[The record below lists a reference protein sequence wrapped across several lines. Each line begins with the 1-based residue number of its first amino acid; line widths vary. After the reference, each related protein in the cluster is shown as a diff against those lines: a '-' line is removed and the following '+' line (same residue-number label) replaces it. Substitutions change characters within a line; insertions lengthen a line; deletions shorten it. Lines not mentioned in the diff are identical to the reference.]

1 VAGLVNIK
9 EIKMLTIGLS
19 LLVCIVGGFVH
30 LIGRDGWVE
39 LGRLAFGIGLFFV
52 LSGAGEAVALLV
64 R

>member
-1 VAGLVNIK
+1 
-9 EIKMLTIGLS
+9 MTIGIA
-19 LLVCIVGGFVH
+19 LLVCIIGAVIH
-30 LIGRDGWVE
+30 LISANGRAAE